1 MVYALRRENI
11 FRRALIDTKNN
22 MGFRTSSLTGGIPA
36 PSEQQ
41 ETNRKGGS
49 EMRKFRIIIETG
61 IAGGD
66 FEDVFEVDDDATPD
80 EIRDEAKEIFFNY
93 CNYSYHEIKD
103 EEEEQ
108 NG

>member
-1 MVYALRRENI
+1 MHRQP
-11 FRRALIDTKNN
+11 FLICAVAVACSGSIRMT
-22 MGFRTSSLTGGIPA
+22 TG
-36 PSEQQ
+36 
-41 ETNRKGGS
+41 RY
-49 EMRKFRIIIETG
+49 
-61 IAGGD
+61 GGD

-80 EIRDEAKEIFFNY
+80 EIHDEAKEIFFNY

>member
-1 MVYALRRENI
+1 
-11 FRRALIDTKNN
+11 
-22 MGFRTSSLTGGIPA
+22 
-36 PSEQQ
+36 
-41 ETNRKGGS
+41 
-49 EMRKFRIIIETG
+49 MRKFKVIIETG

-66 FEDVFEVDDDATPD
+66 FEDVYATPD
-80 EIRDEAKEIFFNY
+80 EIHDEAKEIFFNY